1 MQNEMDKKS
10 IEDSKILKF
19 LIGCSDA
26 VLLAFSMTA
35 VYHILHQM
43 EPERFDVMNIWGI
56 IIIALLCYIPLFSLL
71 PPILLNRVVRSDR
84 IVERS
89 INLAL
94 LHIITYVFV
103 LAMLPIPVIPKTM
116 LAYFFLL
123 FTTLLVSERLLF
135 RFWVKKYR
143 NKGRNLRHV
152 IFVGN
157 SPDLVALY
165 EFTQNRTYGYRVVGV
180 FSEDPSVYPTGLPRL
195 GKISDTFAYLR
206 QHPEITDL
214 YCAFQKTEQKV
225 FIEMYRYCENNM
237 IRFYT
242 LPIYVSYLKRRMIL
256 SEIDGVIMLSP
267 RPEPLSEI
275 GNQFIK
281 RSFDIMVSLTFLL
294 TLFPVIY
301 VIVAIVIKIQS
312 PGPVLFR
319 QKRNGLRGKEFM
331 CIKFRSMHVNKEADT
346 VQATEHDPRKFRFGD
361 IMRRTNIDELPQFIN
376 VLLGD
381 MSIVGP
387 RPHMVMHTEEYSHL
401 INKYM
406 VRHWVKPGITG
417 WAQVQGFRGE
427 TKELKQMEDRV
438 AADIWYVENWTLWLD
453 LRIIWKTVWNTI
465 ARKDKNAY

>member
-1 MQNEMDKKS
+1 
-10 IEDSKILKF
+10 
-19 LIGCSDA
+19 
-26 VLLAFSMTA
+26 
-35 VYHILHQM
+35 
-43 EPERFDVMNIWGI
+43 
-56 IIIALLCYIPLFSLL
+56 
-71 PPILLNRVVRSDR
+71 
-84 IVERS
+84 
-89 INLAL
+89 
-94 LHIITYVFV
+94 
-103 LAMLPIPVIPKTM
+103 
-116 LAYFFLL
+116 
-123 FTTLLVSERLLF
+123 
-135 RFWVKKYR
+135 
-143 NKGRNLRHV
+143 
-152 IFVGN
+152 
-157 SPDLVALY
+157 
-165 EFTQNRTYGYRVVGV
+165 
-180 FSEDPSVYPTGLPRL
+180 
-195 GKISDTFAYLR
+195 
-206 QHPEITDL
+206 
-214 YCAFQKTEQKV
+214 
-225 FIEMYRYCENNM
+225 
-237 IRFYT
+237 
-242 LPIYVSYLKRRMIL
+242 
-256 SEIDGVIMLSP
+256 
-267 RPEPLSEI
+267 
-275 GNQFIK
+275 
-281 RSFDIMVSLTFLL
+281 MVSLIFLL

-331 CIKFRSMHVNKEADT
+331 CIKFRSMHVNNEADT
-346 VQATEHDPRKFRFGD
+346 VQATENDPRKFRFGD